1 MLLAGNRH
9 VTEYFFYIIFSKTV
23 DPSNNFF
30 FLDSLWHDLFTLF
43 SFKIKTPVLYIFI
56 YLIKDCIY
64 IELLKYYLPGLNC
77 HLPALFYGQ
86 QFINVCHILVYILLL
101 PKNNHFSV
109 LLSWLFPVGLSF
121 FIKLVKPFSGT
132 CT

>member
-1 MLLAGNRH
+1 MTFLL
-9 VTEYFFYIIFSKTV
+9 FFPLRLK
-23 DPSNNFF
+23 P
-30 FLDSLWHDLFTLF
+30 LF
-43 SFKIKTPVLYIFI
+43 STFLFI
-56 YLIKDCIY
+56 LIKDCIY

-109 LLSWLFPVGLSF
+109 LLS
-121 FIKLVKPFSGT
+121 
-132 CT
+132 

>member
-30 FLDSLWHDLFTLF
+30 FWILFGMTFLPFF

-77 HLPALFYGQ
+77 HLTALFYGQ

-109 LLSWLFPVGLSF
+109 LLS
-121 FIKLVKPFSGT
+121 
-132 CT
+132 

>member
-9 VTEYFFYIIFSKTV
+9 VTEYFFYIILSKLWTLV
-23 DPSNNFF
+23 IIF

-101 PKNNHFSV
+101 PKNNHFSL

-121 FIKLVKPFSGT
+121 FIKLVKPYTGT